1 MAATAINLVSTNDV
15 NTASAG
21 FTLTAGT
28 IADGFKV
35 EMGGKDYKTTF
46 IAHSTGASDVTLTV
60 AVGDSARA
68 AQEPLVTTVPAGKYV
83 VFTLDSGYYLQTKG
97 ANKGYVLIGTSATTC
112 ELGVVETR

>member
-60 AVGDSARA
+60 AV
-68 AQEPLVTTVPAGKYV
+68 V
-83 VFTLDSGYYLQTKG
+83 VKSKSRT
-97 ANKGYVLIGTSATTC
+97 GTSCYHST
-112 ELGVVETR
+112 GR